1 METTYRAIGG
11 GEPLQYELQRLWLRS
26 GREGS
31 DAVVVAYGFSLRGK
45 EFLVL
50 RGSEAFVEEGVAF
63 ALAAGPADASTKRA
77 REILIADGTLRREG
91 RLYEFTRDVVFNSP
105 SLAAGVVLG
114 RRASGNEEWRDAE
127 GTKLK
132 DL

>member
-1 METTYRAIGG
+1 MATTYRAIGS
-11 GEPLQYELQRLWLRS
+11 GEPLQYGLQRLRLGS

-31 DAVVVAYGFSLRGK
+31 DAVVVAYGFSLQGK

-50 RGSEAFVEEGVAF
+50 RDSEAFVEEGEAF
-63 ALAAGPADASTKRA
+63 AQSTDPADASTKRA
-77 REILIADGTLRREG
+77 REALIADGTLRRAG
-91 RLYEFTRDVVFNSP
+91 QIYEFTRDVVFNSP

-114 RRASGNEEWRDAE
+114 RRSSGNEEWRDAE
-127 GTKLK
+127 GTKLG